1 MVLIIVDIDLR
12 KNRFQSKG
20 NVTVDERFAVWFRLS
35 LLLILESKRS
45 LMTVV
50 FTDAAGFT
58 ALARENEPL
67 ALQLLSE
74 SHDVFQEVFSRLR
87 GEIIKST
94 GDGTLS
100 VFPSA
105 ADAVIACLEAQER
118 LKDSMLKHRIG
129 VEAGEV
135 TIRNSDVYGD
145 AVNTAARLEQEAHPG
160 QIWTTRT
167 VFEMTR
173 AQPLPPA
180 KYIGPR
186 MLKGLPEPVAVYVW
200 GEGVKPAKSK
210 SSRRNL
216 LIVVFSLLIVATLFP
231 LTLIKRIQPDSK
243 ESSVR
248 SAVQR
253 MVASKQY
260 SEGEDIEALMD
271 EAFVQV
277 MDEMEAYEEVKKEA
291 RAKLDATPVIEFLAS
306 SPLGKRERGQREL
319 EHWSLVQMAIEKGR
333 IAAGQKAN
341 ASEIINALSKSKDST
356 VKLALKA
363 FDDEF

>member
-58 ALARENEPL
+58 VLARENEPL

-74 SHDVFQEVFSRLR
+74 SHDVFQEVFSRHR
-87 GEIIKST
+87 GEVIKST

-105 ADAVIACLEAQER
+105 ADAIIACLEAQER
-118 LKDSMLKHRIG
+118 LKDSKLKHRIG

-145 AVNTAARLEQEAHPG
+145 AVNTAARLEQEAIPG
-160 QIWTTRT
+160 QIWTTRA
-167 VFEMTR
+167 VFEIVR
-173 AQPLPPA
+173 AQSLPPA

-186 MLKGLPEPVAVYVW
+186 ILKGIPEPVAIHAW
-200 GEGVKPAKSK
+200 GEGVKPARAKSTRGNFILILSSILVLAAVIPLLLLTIK
-210 SSRRNL
+210 SLENRSP
-216 LIVVFSLLIVATLFP
+216 A
-231 LTLIKRIQPDSK
+231 
-243 ESSVR
+243 VR
-248 SAVQR
+248 SWIQR
-253 MVASKQY
+253 PTTSKQY
-260 SEGEDIEALMD
+260 SEGEDIDALMD

-333 IAAGQKAN
+333 IAAGQKAS
-341 ASEIINALSKSKDST
+341 ASEIINSLSKSKDST